1 MTDFPIRIAKSD
13 WDFSEV
19 HDSLARYVHTKQLPM
34 VSTVIL
40 RGKDVIDYFQV
51 GDQDR
56 EAGIPLAPE
65 SIFRIFS
72 NTKLITSV
80 AAMILWERGQFQLDD
95 RLVDYIPEF
104 TDLKV
109 VREGSSDA
117 TEVEDLESF
126 QTIRQLVCHNAG
138 FSYGIFQ
145 ESIMD
150 PLYGENR
157 ILSPKVSL
165 EETMVNLARIPLAY
179 QPGKRFQYSVSTDV
193 LARVIELLSGKP
205 FGEFLKQ
212 EIFEPLGMVDTDFHV
227 PGEKVNRFCAIYG
240 PPNVLEPMEGECQRT
255 QDMFGD
261 YTRVPALESGG
272 GGLVSTIVDYTRFI
286 QMLVG
291 GGSLDGIQIIQPET
305 LKLMRQ
311 PQLPDG
317 IHLQLPDW
325 EMSNTSFGIGFAVKQ
340 APAEGEPD
348 TAVGEYHWGGLAGTH
363 SWISPKAGIS
373 GICFTQRM
381 QAFWHPYS
389 HDFKRRVYATVS

>member
-1 MTDFPIRIAKSD
+1 
-13 WDFSEV
+13 
-19 HDSLARYVHTKQLPM
+19 
-34 VSTVIL
+34 
-40 RGKDVIDYFQV
+40 
-51 GDQDR
+51 
-56 EAGIPLAPE
+56 
-65 SIFRIFS
+65 
-72 NTKLITSV
+72 
-80 AAMILWERGQFQLDD
+80 
-95 RLVDYIPEF
+95 
-104 TDLKV
+104 
-109 VREGSSDA
+109 
-117 TEVEDLESF
+117 
-126 QTIRQLVCHNAG
+126 
-138 FSYGIFQ
+138 
-145 ESIMD
+145 
-150 PLYGENR
+150 
-157 ILSPKVSL
+157 
-165 EETMVNLARIPLAY
+165 
-179 QPGKRFQYSVSTDV
+179 
-193 LARVIELLSGKP
+193 
-205 FGEFLKQ
+205 
-212 EIFEPLGMVDTDFHV
+212 MVDTDFHV

-240 PPNVLEPMEGECQRT
+240 PTNVLEPMEGECQRT

-291 GGSLDGIQIIQPET
+291 GGSLEGIQIIQPET
-305 LKLMRQ
+305 LELMRQ

-363 SWISPKAGIS
+363 SWISPRAGIS